1 MSFTDFKAG
10 LQNVNS
16 YIDGRHHL
24 SGTTA
29 LGSDALKIVT
39 GANYSF
45 TLRELICSVLGGH
58 GFKLPNI
65 QICLSANINAL
76 LGLDLLQS
84 ALRGAIQSLS
94 DSFNKFMD
102 MLSIDSVIGRLNGIL
117 NEAINVANMIN
128 FCGTAINPIAIPNM
142 IEQAFSSL
150 LGKGDALISK
160 IGFPSISTCLSL
172 DGSFNTSSF
181 ITDPGDITTKDPGIL
196 GDIAYY
202 YPEIST
208 GTVTTEIENELVNT
222 ISSIVTEMEALI
234 AAETNVKGAYASSD
248 DGTGS
253 GLGGSD
259 FADPIFNGG
268 GSSECSTT
276 LGILHNPGSGTVAEN
291 TRIAASLKSSYDQL
305 AGYPVQYIDPV
316 TNEVVEY
323 ANIFHLIVTPAVL
336 AILDKDDAFIATVE
350 DQIPV
355 YDYCGNTIGFTASRT
370 QGPAD
375 EKSDGTVPAAVSCP
389 GENSA
394 GLTTFSA
401 GDATTESI
409 ATAAAEASAEAAVAS
424 GTTVAATSTPFLLP
438 QLTTIARDSSN
449 AANGSLI
456 YNTDSNKIQGFQNDV
471 WINIDGT

>member
-1 MSFTDFKAG
+1 MSFTDFKSG

-29 LGSDALKIVT
+29 LGSDALRIVA

-65 QICLSANINAL
+65 QICLSANLNAL
-76 LGLDLLQS
+76 LGLDRLQA
-84 ALRGAIQSLS
+84 ALRGALQSLAN
-94 DSFNKFMD
+94 SFNKFMD
-102 MLSIDSVIGRLNGIL
+102 MLSIDSVLGRLNGIL

-128 FCGTAINPIAIPNM
+128 FCGTAINPVAIPNM

-150 LGKGDALISK
+150 LGKGDALIRK

-181 ITDPGDITTKDPGIL
+181 ITNPGDISTKDPGIF

-208 GTVTTEIENELVNT
+208 GTVTTDIENELVNT
-222 ISSIVTEMEALI
+222 ISSIVTEMEELI
-234 AAETNVKGAYASSD
+234 YLETNINGAYASSD
-248 DGTGS
+248 DGSGS

-259 FADPIFNGG
+259 FADPFPGDD
-268 GSSECSTT
+268 ECSST

-291 TRIAASLKSSYDQL
+291 TRIAAGLKSSYDQL
-305 AGYPVQYIDPV
+305 AGYPVQYIDPE
-316 TNEVVEY
+316 TNEVIEY

-336 AILDKDDAFIATVE
+336 AILDKDDAFVATVE

-370 QGPAD
+370 QGPAN
-375 EKSDGTVPAAVSCP
+375 EKSKGNIPTAVSCP
-389 GENSA
+389 GDKSA
-394 GLTTFSA
+394 GLTTFST
-401 GDATTESI
+401 GDATSESI
-409 ATAAAEASAEAAVAS
+409 ATAAAEASAEAAAEAAAS
-424 GTTVAATSTPFLLP
+424 GNTVAASSTPFLLP
-438 QLTTIARDSSN
+438 QLTTIERDASN
-449 AANGSLI
+449 ASNGSLI
-456 YNTDSNKIQGFQNDV
+456 YNTTSNKIQGFQNDV